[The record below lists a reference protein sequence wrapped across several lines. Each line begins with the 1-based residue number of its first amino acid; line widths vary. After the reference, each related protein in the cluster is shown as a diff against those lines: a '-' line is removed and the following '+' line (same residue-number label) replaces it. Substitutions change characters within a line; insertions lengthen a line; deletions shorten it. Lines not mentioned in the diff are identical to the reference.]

1 MANTALDLVRSRA
14 GTSTDDAVRGKD
26 SKRRRPMLLVVASA
40 AAALI
45 AQHPSPLL
53 HGKPPVERQRFVAAA
68 QAAAPAADEPSDF
81 MKFLEETR
89 PREPPPSKEPPSEE
103 RADLG
108 ADGSI
113 QSRKPK
119 RVIVADNRETGHS
132 PPLPQADGRRWL
144 RLRLVHGGW
153 WGPQAPRR
161 RASR

>member
-40 AAALI
+40 AAAALI
-45 AQHPSPLL
+45 AQHPSPLW
-53 HGKPPVERQRFVAAA
+53 HGKPPAERQRFAAAA

-89 PREPPPSKEPPSEE
+89 PREPPPSKEPPSKE

-108 ADGSI
+108 ADL
-113 QSRKPK
+113 
-119 RVIVADNRETGHS
+119 VD
-132 PPLPQADGRRWL
+132 WL
-144 RLRLVHGGW
+144 RAGGAECDAVEVASLAGYGRGLV
-153 WGPQAPRR
+153 AK
-161 RASR
+161 RAIEAGDLVPCSQP